1 MKFKAQISLNHGKW
15 NYSEEVLM
23 RKSDVPLIF
32 VDVNIEIIKGF
43 LWLCL
48 LLGSRVKGSVFHRAK
63 ECSSGWKV
71 CGL

>member
-1 MKFKAQISLNHGKW
+1 
-15 NYSEEVLM
+15 M